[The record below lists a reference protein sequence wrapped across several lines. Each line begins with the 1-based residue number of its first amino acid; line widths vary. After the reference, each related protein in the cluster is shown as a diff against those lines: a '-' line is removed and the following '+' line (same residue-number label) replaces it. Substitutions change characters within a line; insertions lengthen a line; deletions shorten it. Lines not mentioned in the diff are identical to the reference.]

1 MIASIPGASELDST
15 ALGWFD
21 YAHLRAPLPKGIVS
35 GIFKSSPPS
44 YFLMRRSQ
52 DGFVSATG
60 MFKATFPYASQEEEE
75 TERKF
80 VKSLP
85 ATSHDET
92 AGNVWIPPDEALV
105 LAEEYKILPWIR
117 ALLDP
122 SEISITPGADN
133 SPPKKIV
140 PPPKF
145 FSGAPAFTV
154 PAAASAPVA
163 TRTSTRSRRSVSP
176 TKSAT
181 GSRRSVAS
189 PRKRRVASS
198 QSSITTDVHLSESQ
212 SPTLVNG
219 EIPSQTQVPI
229 LPRPTTAKIEEVD
242 DIVKVESIEKDSTSA
257 LPSVEE
263 EPKIKVQVDEDIK
276 IGKNGEEVKHTKV
289 EVDIPLLGELP
300 SAEDAAKMVAEARAM
315 VEAATKTIVD
325 ELPAAGAKSKR
336 KADEIAVD
344 EDEKNEEGVVEQPR
358 AKKVKTEAE
367 IRKEKIR
374 KRAYLGLT
382 ATFAV
387 GAVGYVYL
395 IVFLRSVANLSGQC
409 ASSRH
414 RTLRY
419 ECVLEAFHLVRH
431 QRVNAGLRSHDPRRG
446 AVGAYGWLWSCCED
460 VEKGRRAMLSLVLD
474 PLSEFG
480 CDFFR
485 VSCFYM
491 HIPPRHLLF
500 FRRIPPF
507 LSGSTV
513 GLPLDIGSP
522 TDLFWNL
529 GTGRLDG
536 IPRGRKSRYLGITSR
551 ATFASEDTKRRDGG
565 LEPAS
570 GFWLFNLGGHLAA
583 AGGLPQIC
591 PL

>member
-1 MIASIPGASELDST
+1 MSRIRDLPERHNPLLIEDVPPRKASAHFVVAKSRSAMADLFSLALLDADLAARRRLGQTQLTARMIASIPGASELDST

-154 PAAASAPVA
+154 PATAPGPVA

-198 QSSITTDVHLSESQ
+198 QSSITTDAHLSESQ

-300 SAEDAAKMVAEARAM
+300 SAEDAVKMVAEARAM

-325 ELPAAGAKSKR
+325 ESPAAGPKSKR
-336 KADEIAVD
+336 KADEIAID
-344 EDEKNEEGVVEQPR
+344 EDEKKEDGAVEQPR

-387 GAVGYVYL
+387 GAVGYVYPVSCL
-395 IVFLRSVANLSGQC
+395 TSRPVANLNVQC

-419 ECVLEAFHLVRH
+419 ECVLATSHPVRY
-431 QRVNAGLRSHDPRRG
+431 QRVDAGLWPRDP
-446 AVGAYGWLWSCCED
+446 
-460 VEKGRRAMLSLVLD
+460 
-474 PLSEFG
+474 
-480 CDFFR
+480 
-485 VSCFYM
+485 
-491 HIPPRHLLF
+491 
-500 FRRIPPF
+500 
-507 LSGSTV
+507 
-513 GLPLDIGSP
+513 
-522 TDLFWNL
+522 
-529 GTGRLDG
+529 
-536 IPRGRKSRYLGITSR
+536 
-551 ATFASEDTKRRDGG
+551 
-565 LEPAS
+565 
-570 GFWLFNLGGHLAA
+570 
-583 AGGLPQIC
+583 
-591 PL
+591 

>member
-1 MIASIPGASELDST
+1 MSRIRDLPERHNPLLIEDVPPHTDLAARRRLGQTQLTARMIASIPGASELDST

-145 FSGAPAFTV
+145 FSGAPTFTV
-154 PAAASAPVA
+154 PAAAPAPVA

-198 QSSITTDVHLSESQ
+198 QSSITTDAHLSESQ

-219 EIPSQTQVPI
+219 EIPSQTQVPV

-300 SAEDAAKMVAEARAM
+300 SAEDAVKMVAEARAM

-325 ELPAAGAKSKR
+325 ESPAAGPKSKR
-336 KADEIAVD
+336 KADEIAID
-344 EDEKNEEGVVEQPR
+344 EDEKKEEGVVEQPR

-387 GAVGYVYL
+387 GAVGALLPVIGPYVM
-395 IVFLRSVANLSGQC
+395 N
-409 ASSRH
+409 
-414 RTLRY
+414 
-419 ECVLEAFHLVRH
+419 AF
-431 QRVNAGLRSHDPRRG
+431 
-446 AVGAYGWLWSCCED
+446 
-460 VEKGRRAMLSLVLD
+460 
-474 PLSEFG
+474 
-480 CDFFR
+480 
-485 VSCFYM
+485 
-491 HIPPRHLLF
+491 
-500 FRRIPPF
+500 
-507 LSGSTV
+507 
-513 GLPLDIGSP
+513 
-522 TDLFWNL
+522 
-529 GTGRLDG
+529 
-536 IPRGRKSRYLGITSR
+536 
-551 ATFASEDTKRRDGG
+551 
-565 LEPAS
+565 
-570 GFWLFNLGGHLAA
+570 
-583 AGGLPQIC
+583 
-591 PL
+591 